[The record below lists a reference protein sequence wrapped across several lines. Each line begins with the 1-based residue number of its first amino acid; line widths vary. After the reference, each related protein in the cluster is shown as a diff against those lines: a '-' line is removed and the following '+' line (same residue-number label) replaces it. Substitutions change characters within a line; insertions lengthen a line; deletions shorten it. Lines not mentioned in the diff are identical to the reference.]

1 MDCSKDGVITFHMGI
16 RDERIAGRLVQRQWR
31 ADLGAYGGWRSRQGF
46 FYDAFIPDPIADLNP
61 VLPGDVA
68 QAVVEAEHAVRTLN
82 QGPAVQ
88 SLEAGARYLLRAES
102 VASSQIEGLR
112 ITQRRLAEALF
123 APDLGDVTARS
134 VINNI
139 TAMEAAVN
147 LGSAE
152 RPIMMMDIQAIHQ
165 TLLNTP
171 EDAAIAGVVRTTQN
185 WIGGRTT
192 SPLGAQFIPPP
203 PEEIAPLL
211 DDLCVFINRDDLPA
225 VAQAAITH
233 AQFETIHPFADG
245 NGRVGRC
252 LIHVVL
258 RRRGLADRYVPPISV
273 VLATNSRAYI
283 GGLNDYRKGTLAE
296 WCGLF
301 AAATRTAA
309 HQAQQLTGQLA
320 DLEAQWWA
328 RAGRPRRDSATTR
341 LLALLPAIPVLSI
354 QTAATALRVTYPAAR
369 QAVENMEKAGVLN
382 QITIGKRNRAWVA
395 KEVFTLLNAFEWDI
409 ATPDDPD
416 QERRP
421 SPTRGRDAH

>member
-1 MDCSKDGVITFHMGI
+1 MLSARSI
-16 RDERIAGRLVQRQWR
+16 RGLRYRAWR
-31 ADLGAYGGWRSRQGF
+31 RWPATSC
-46 FYDAFIPDPIADLNP
+46 
-61 VLPGDVA
+61 
-68 QAVVEAEHAVRTLN
+68 VRK
-82 QGPAVQ
+82 
-88 SLEAGARYLLRAES
+88 S

-152 RPIMMMDIQAIHQ
+152 RPITMMDIQAIHQ

-171 EDAAIAGVVRTTQN
+171 EDVAIAGVVRTTQN

-252 LIHVVL
+252 LIHVCCGDAAWRTAMCRLSVSYWP
-258 RRRGLADRYVPPISV
+258 RTPTPISV
-273 VLATNSRAYI
+273 A
-283 GGLNDYRKGTLAE
+283 
-296 WCGLF
+296 
-301 AAATRTAA
+301 
-309 HQAQQLTGQLA
+309 
-320 DLEAQWWA
+320 
-328 RAGRPRRDSATTR
+328 
-341 LLALLPAIPVLSI
+341 
-354 QTAATALRVTYPAAR
+354 
-369 QAVENMEKAGVLN
+369 
-382 QITIGKRNRAWVA
+382 
-395 KEVFTLLNAFEWDI
+395 
-409 ATPDDPD
+409 
-416 QERRP
+416 
-421 SPTRGRDAH
+421 